1 VRAPALGLSAKLGI
15 SVLIAA
21 VALLGALALLWVTGT
36 RNNEALVEQS
46 SQAILDNALSD
57 LRLRGEV
64 TLEHLSEELPNLV
77 YFYDFSGLRS
87 ALAPVLARDDVEYV
101 RVFDLEGRLIHDGT
115 RVLERF
121 GERMDD
127 PLADD
132 VIAALGETDEQPL
145 AVWASDRL
153 DLSRTLMLGSVPL
166 GGVRIGLSRSAAD
179 QAVAREQAELTARL
193 RARFESQMRWLLIA
207 FSLLLL
213 GAAAAAWL
221 IARGL
226 LQPIRAL
233 AAAADRIEQGQF
245 EEVEGPVRRRDELGK
260 LVHSFNRMTRGLRDH
275 DREIRRLAYQDALT
289 GLPNR
294 LMFRELLDQ
303 AVAEQEHDFTGLG
316 LLFIDL
322 DDFKRINDTL
332 GHDSGDAVLTEF
344 ARRLQTQ
351 TAAFVGQSESEPP
364 VIARL
369 GGDEFV
375 ALLTGSDVRE
385 RCTALARQILSGLH
399 QPFRVGNR
407 ELFLSA
413 SIGVSSFPEDARTAR
428 QLLKCGDLAMYQ
440 AKLEGKNG
448 LFFFRDHLTAAAEE
462 NLKLEQLL
470 RESLARDRVDIH
482 YQPVIELATGRVVG
496 AEALLRWHHPDLG
509 QVEPE
514 QFIAVAESSTL
525 IDELGRFV
533 LERACR
539 DAATWQAKQP
549 GIRVGINVSGRQ
561 LLRRDLVHLVETS
574 LAESGLPANR
584 LSLELTE
591 STLLH
596 DRDLAAET
604 LLALRERDI
613 NVWLDDFGTGFSGL
627 NHLRQL
633 RVSGVKIDRSF
644 IADILTDPDD
654 LALSSAIIA
663 MAHSV
668 GMRVIAEGVETP
680 EQLEILRD
688 NGCDLVQGFLLARP
702 LPADEIADFR
712 PDPAYFDS
720 PDD

>member
-1 VRAPALGLSAKLGI
+1 MLL
-15 SVLIAA
+15 AA

-46 SQAILDNALSD
+46 SRAILDNALSD
-57 LRLRGEV
+57 LQLRGEV
-64 TLEHLSEELPNLV
+64 TLEHLAEELPNLM

-101 RVFDLEGRLIHDGT
+101 QVFDLEGRLIHDGK

-127 PLADD
+127 PLADT
-132 VIAALGETDEQPL
+132 VIAAVGRPEDRPL
-145 AVWASDRL
+145 ALWSEHRL

-166 GGVRIGLSRSAAD
+166 GGVRLGLSRGAAD
-179 QAVAREQAELTARL
+179 AAVTREQAELTQRL
-193 RARFESQMRWLLIA
+193 RGRFESQMHWLFVA
-207 FSLLLL
+207 FSILVL
-213 GAAAAAWL
+213 GAAGAAWL

-226 LQPIRAL
+226 LRPIRAL
-233 AAAADRIEQGQF
+233 AAAADRIEHGQF
-245 EEVEGPVRRRDELGK
+245 EPVEGPNPRGDELGK
-260 LVHSFNRMTRGLRDH
+260 LVQSFNRMALSLRDH

-303 AVAEQEHDFTGLG
+303 AVGDQDHELTGLG

-332 GHDSGDAVLTEF
+332 GHDAGDLVLTEF
-344 ARRLQTQ
+344 ARRLQDRV
-351 TAAFVGQSESEPP
+351 AAFAGHSEAERP

-375 ALLTGSDVRE
+375 ALLTGGDIKE
-385 RCTALARQILSGLH
+385 RCTTLARSILSSLGEAF
-399 QPFRVGNR
+399 QVGDR
-407 ELFLSA
+407 QLFLSA
-413 SIGVSSFPEDARTAR
+413 SIGVSSFPDDARSAR

-448 LFFFRDHLTAAAEE
+448 LFFYRDHLRAAAEE
-462 NLKLEQLL
+462 NLRLEQLL
-470 RESLARDRVDIH
+470 RESLERGEVDLN
-482 YQPVIELATGRVVG
+482 YQPIVALDSGRVVG
-496 AEALLRWHHPDLG
+496 AEALLRWHHPELG
-509 QVEPE
+509 QVEPDR
-514 QFIAVAESSTL
+514 FIAVAESSTL

-533 LERACR
+533 LARACH
-539 DAATWQAKQP
+539 DAAAWQESCP
-549 GIRVGINVSGRQ
+549 GLRVGVNISGRQ
-561 LLRRDLVHLVETS
+561 LLRRDLVHLVEQS
-574 LAESGLPANR
+574 LAESGLPAAC

-591 STLLH
+591 SSLLH

-604 LLALRERDI
+604 LLALRQRDI

-644 IADILTDPDD
+644 VADILSDPDD

-668 GMRVIAEGVETP
+668 GMRVIAEGVESR
-680 EQLEILRD
+680 EQLELLRD

-702 LPADEIADFR
+702 MPAAEIAAFR
-712 PDPAYFDS
+712 PEPGLFDPASD
-720 PDD
+720 

>member
-1 VRAPALGLSAKLGI
+1 MKAFAPGLGTKLGI
-15 SVLIAA
+15 SVVIAA
-21 VALLGALALLWVTGT
+21 VTLVVALALLWVTGT

-64 TLEHLSEELPNLV
+64 TLEHLAEDLPNLV

-87 ALAPVLARDDVEYV
+87 ALAPVLARGDVEYV
-101 RVFDLEGRLIHDGT
+101 QVFDLEGRLIHDGT

-121 GERMDD
+121 GEPMDD
-127 PLADD
+127 ELAGP
-132 VIAALGETDEQPL
+132 VIAAIGQAADQPKVL
-145 AVWASDRL
+145 WNADRL

-166 GGVRIGLSRSAAD
+166 GGVRIGLSRATAD
-179 QAVAREQAELTARL
+179 QTVAREQAELTDRL
-193 RARFESQMRWLLIA
+193 RARFESQMHWLLIA
-207 FSLLLL
+207 FSLLVL

-226 LQPIRAL
+226 LRPIRAL
-233 AAAADRIEQGQF
+233 AAAADRIERGQF
-245 EEVEGPVRRRDELGK
+245 EPVESRVRRRDELGR
-260 LVHSFNRMTRGLRDH
+260 LVQSFNRMAVALRDH
-275 DREIRRLAYQDALT
+275 DREIRHLAYQDPLT

-303 AVAEQEHDFTGLG
+303 AVAEQEQELTGLG

-322 DDFKRINDTL
+322 DNFKRINDTL
-332 GHDSGDAVLTEF
+332 GHDAGDGVLVEF
-344 ARRLQTQ
+344 ARRLQSQ
-351 TAAFVGQSESEPP
+351 AAIFAGESEIESPL
-364 VIARL
+364 IARL

-375 ALLTGSDVRE
+375 ALLSGTAVKE
-385 RCTALARQILSGLH
+385 RCGDLARVILTGLRE
-399 QPFRVGNR
+399 PFQAGERQ
-407 ELFLSA
+407 LFLSA
-413 SIGVSSFPEDARTAR
+413 SIGVSGFPEDARSAR

-448 LFFFRDHLTAAAEE
+448 LFYYRDHLRAAAEE
-462 NLKLEQLL
+462 NLRLEQLL
-470 RESLARDRVDIH
+470 REALERGEVALH
-482 YQPVIELATGRVVG
+482 YQPIVELASGQVIG
-496 AEALLRWHHPDLG
+496 AEALLRWRHSELG
-509 QVEPE
+509 QVDPE
-514 QFIAVAESSTL
+514 RFITVAESSTL

-533 LERACR
+533 LDQACR
-539 DAATWQAKQP
+539 DAAGWQDRRP
-549 GIRVGINVSGRQ
+549 GLRVGINISGRQ
-561 LLRRDLVHLVETS
+561 LLRRNLVDLVERAMAST
-574 LAESGLPANR
+574 GLPADC

-596 DRDLAAET
+596 DRDLAGET
-604 LLALRERDI
+604 LLGLRGRGI

-633 RVSGVKIDRSF
+633 RVTGVKIDRSF
-644 IADILTDPDD
+644 IADILTDADD

-668 GMRVIAEGVETP
+668 GMRVIAEGVESP
-680 EQLEILRD
+680 EQLELLRD

-702 LPADEIADFR
+702 MPAAEVADFR
-712 PDPAYFDS
+712 PATTWFGGRS
-720 PDD
+720 